1 MCLQFLVDVSYLD
14 LASSVVDIP
23 LGFSPSLLLPKVLP
37 AHFSEL
43 LDRQTGLCTEQSA
56 LMKIQLANSKLRP
69 FMQKHVVRLY
79 CWSTSMYIFKA
90 YQSWKVLNFSLGSGD
105 DYQPS
110 WLTLSTGIM
119 QLVKCIHCR
128 LEADW

>member
-14 LASSVVDIP
+14 VASSVVDIP

-43 LDRQTGLCTEQSA
+43 LDRQTGLCAEQSA

-69 FMQKHVVRLY
+69 FMQKHVLRLY
-79 CWSTSMYIFKA
+79 CWCTSMYILKA
-90 YQSWKVLNFSLGSGD
+90 YQSWKVPNFSLGSGAM
-105 DYQPS
+105 
-110 WLTLSTGIM
+110 T
-119 QLVKCIHCR
+119 IHQHG
-128 LEADW
+128 

>member
-37 AHFSEL
+37 ACFSEL

-69 FMQKHVVRLY
+69 FMQKYVVRLY
-79 CWSTSMYIFKA
+79 CWSTSMYI
-90 YQSWKVLNFSLGSGD
+90 YLRHISLGKFLISLRGH
-105 DYQPS
+105 DYQPT

-119 QLVKCIHCR
+119 QPVKCIHCR